1 LRRRLKMNSLISRA
15 KELLENKTAGVVIG
29 YEAGPT
35 GVARPVFITDPS
47 AAGKLIYDER
57 CVQNLAVYL
66 TKHEVR
72 HFGKMAI
79 VATLPVM
86 RSIMMLISEQQ
97 LFADNIVVLGI
108 SADGSLLDI
117 ANIQV
122 LQSYIEKSD
131 LSNPQKHKELL
142 AELNKLTPKERFEYW
157 QKELSKCIKC
167 YACRQACPMCYCTR
181 CAVEVNQPQWIPV
194 QSNTHGNMEWHILRA
209 MHLAGRCISCGECG
223 RACPVGIP
231 CHLLSMHL
239 TDQVYSYFKVYAGT
253 SDKMSSVLSTFEPN
267 DKESFII

>member
-1 LRRRLKMNSLISRA
+1 MNNLISRA
-15 KELLENKTAGVVIG
+15 KELLENKTVQVVIG

-35 GVARPVFITDPS
+35 GVARPAFVTSPLRADV
-47 AAGKLIYDER
+47 LIYDNR

-66 TKHEVR
+66 TKAEVKKLGR
-72 HFGKMAI
+72 MAI

-86 RSIMMLISEQQ
+86 RSIMMLISEKQIT
-97 LFADNIVVLGI
+97 ADDIVVLGI

-117 ANIQV
+117 ADIKVIQGF
-122 LQSYIEKSD
+122 IEKSD
-131 LSNPQKHKELL
+131 LTNPSKDKELL
-142 AELNKLTPKERFEYW
+142 AKLNKLNPEERLAYW

-167 YACRQACPMCYCTR
+167 YACRQSCPMCYCIR
-181 CAVEVNQPQWIPV
+181 CTVEVNQPQWIPI
-194 QSNTHGNMEWHILRA
+194 QANTHGNMEWHILRA

-231 CHLLSMHL
+231 CHLLTMQL
-239 TDQVYSYFKVYAGT
+239 ADQVHNYFKVYAGT
-253 SDKMSSVLSTFEPN
+253 SDNMSSVLSTYEPN

>member
-1 LRRRLKMNSLISRA
+1 MNSLISRA
-15 KELLENKTAGVVIG
+15 KELLENKTVQVVIG

-35 GVARPVFITDPS
+35 GLSRPAFITD
-47 AAGKLIYDER
+47 AAKAEKLIYDDR

-66 TKHEVR
+66 TKKEVKKL
-72 HFGKMAI
+72 GKTAI

-86 RSIMMLISEQQ
+86 RSILMLISEHQVI
-97 LFADNIVVLGI
+97 AEDIIVLGI
-108 SADGSLLDI
+108 SHEGNLIDI
-117 ANIQV
+117 ADIQV
-122 LQSYIEKSD
+122 MQGFIEKSD
-131 LSNPQKHKELL
+131 LSNPSKYAELL
-142 AELNKLTPKERFEYW
+142 VELNKLSPEEKFAYW
-157 QKELSKCIKC
+157 QKKLSKCIKC

-181 CAVEVNQPQWIPV
+181 CTVEVNQPQWIPV
-194 QSNTHGNMEWHILRA
+194 QSNAHGNMEWHILRA

-231 CHLLSMHL
+231 CHLLTMQL
-239 TDQVYSYFKVYAGT
+239 VDQVHNYFKVYAGT

>member
-1 LRRRLKMNSLISRA
+1 MTSLIARA
-15 KELLENKTAGVVIG
+15 KELLENKTVQVVIG

-35 GVARPVFITDPS
+35 GLARPAFITDPAKAES
-47 AAGKLIYDER
+47 LIYDER

-66 TKHEVR
+66 TKREVKNI
-72 HFGKMAI
+72 GKMAI

-108 SADGSLLDI
+108 SDDGKLLDI
-117 ANIQV
+117 ADNKVMQG
-122 LQSYIEKSD
+122 YIEKSD
-131 LSNPQKHKELL
+131 LSNPAKYKGLL
-142 AELNKLTPKERFEYW
+142 AELNKLSPEEKFLYW

-181 CAVEVNQPQWIPV
+181 CTVEVNQPQWIPV
-194 QSNTHGNMEWHILRA
+194 KANTHGNMEWHILRA

-231 CHLLSMHL
+231 CHLLTMQL
-239 TDQVYSYFKVYAGT
+239 TDQVYNYFKVYAGT
-253 SDKMSSVLSTFEPN
+253 SEKMSSVLSTYEPN

>member
-1 LRRRLKMNSLISRA
+1 MNNLVLRA
-15 KELLENKTAGVVIG
+15 KELLENNTVQVVIG
-29 YEAGPT
+29 YEAGT
-35 GVARPVFITDPS
+35 NGITRPAFITNPAKTDV
-47 AAGKLIYDER
+47 LIYDER

-66 TKHEVR
+66 TKSEVKNL
-72 HFGKMAI
+72 GKIAI

-97 LFADNIVVLGI
+97 ISAENIVVLGV
-108 SADGSLLDI
+108 AAEGSMLDI
-117 ANIQV
+117 ADMKVMQAI
-122 LQSYIEKSD
+122 IEKSD
-131 LSNPQKHKELL
+131 LGNPIKDKELL
-142 AELNKLTPKERFEYW
+142 ATLNKLSPAEKFAYW
-157 QKELSKCIKC
+157 EKELSKCIKC
-167 YACRQACPMCYCTR
+167 YACRQACPLCYCTR
-181 CAVEVNQPQWIPV
+181 CTVEVNQPQWIPV

-231 CHLLSMHL
+231 CHLLTMQL
-239 TDQVYSYFKVYAGT
+239 ADQVHKYFNVHAGT

>member
-1 LRRRLKMNSLISRA
+1 MRA
-15 KELLENKTAGVVIG
+15 KELLENKTVQVVIG

-35 GVARPVFITDPS
+35 GVVRPAFISNPEK
-47 AAGKLIYDER
+47 AGKLIYNDK

-66 TKHEVR
+66 TKKEVKN
-72 HFGKMAI
+72 FGKMAI

-97 LFADNIVVLGI
+97 LFAESLVILGI
-108 SADGSLLDI
+108 SADGNLLDMADI
-117 ANIQV
+117 SVMQG
-122 LQSYIEKSD
+122 YIEKSD
-131 LSNPQKHKELL
+131 LSNPEKYKALL
-142 AELNKLTPKERFEYW
+142 AELNKMTPEEKFAYW
-157 QKELSKCIKC
+157 QKEFSKCIKC

-181 CAVEVNQPQWIPV
+181 CTVEVNQPQWIPV
-194 QSNTHGNMEWHILRA
+194 QANTHGSMEWHILRA

-231 CHLLSMHL
+231 CHLLTMQL
-239 TDQVYSYFKVYAGT
+239 TDQVYNYFKVYAGT
-253 SDKMSSVLSTFEPN
+253 SDKMSSVLSTYEPN

>member
-1 LRRRLKMNSLISRA
+1 MTSLNTKA
-15 KELLENKTAGVVIG
+15 KELLENKTVQVVVG

-35 GVARPVFITDPS
+35 GLARPSFITDP
-47 AAGKLIYDER
+47 AKTDRLIYDER

-66 TKHEVR
+66 TKTEVKKL
-72 HFGKMAI
+72 GKIAI

-97 LFADNIVVLGI
+97 VFEDGIVVLGV
-108 SADGSLLDI
+108 SADGSFLDI
-117 ANIQV
+117 ADMQV
-122 LQSYIEKSD
+122 MQAYIEKCD
-131 LSNPQKHKELL
+131 LSNPPKYAELL
-142 AELNKLTPKERFEYW
+142 AMLNKLSPEEKFEYW
-157 QKELSKCIKC
+157 KKELSKCIKC

-181 CAVEVNQPQWIPV
+181 CTVEVNQPQWIPV
-194 QSNTHGNMEWHILRA
+194 KSNTHGNMDWHILRA

-231 CHLLSMHL
+231 CHLLTMQL
-239 TDQVYSYFKVYAGT
+239 ADQVHSYFKVYAGT
-253 SDKMSSVLSTFEPN
+253 SVKMNSVLSTYEPN

>member
-1 LRRRLKMNSLISRA
+1 MSSLNTRA
-15 KELLENKTAGVVIG
+15 KELLENKTVQVVIG

-35 GVARPVFITDPS
+35 GLARPAFISDPLKTD
-47 AAGKLIYDER
+47 KLIYDDR

-66 TKHEVR
+66 TKKEVKNL
-72 HFGKMAI
+72 GKVAI

-86 RSIMMLISEQQ
+86 RSIMVLISEQQ
-97 LFADNIVVLGI
+97 LFAEYLVVLGI
-108 SADGSLLDI
+108 SSDGSLLDI
-117 ANIQV
+117 ADFKVMQA
-122 LQSYIEKSD
+122 YIEKSE
-131 LSNPQKHKELL
+131 LSNPPKYKEKL
-142 AELNKLTPKERFEYW
+142 AELIKLSPEERFEWW

-181 CAVEVNQPQWIPV
+181 CTVEVNQPQWIPV
-194 QSNTHGNMEWHILRA
+194 QSNTHGNMDWHILRA

-231 CHLLSMHL
+231 CHLLTMHL

-253 SDKMSSVLSTFEPN
+253 SEKMSSVLSTYEPN